1 MSAIVLDLGKKF
13 ELNLTKAGFDK
24 IPLMRTRTA
33 IDKSGSMDDLYRNGF
48 VEKTIELFMG
58 AAAKFDDNGELEYTF
73 FNTSADDMKSI
84 DINSYKNIRIPSADY
99 GTRYVPALKEL
110 ADVSGKKSGGIFGSI
125 FGGKNAD
132 KEEPPVYIGFITD
145 GDANDQ
151 DEAEKFMKDLEGTRN
166 FVQFIVLGNQVTL
179 RNIEKLA
186 NHSNAAYS
194 VIKNPSKL
202 SVDELYDIIANQ
214 KLLNWYTTLTKT
226 V

>member
-33 IDKSGSMDDLYRNGF
+33 IDKSGSMDDLYSNGF

-84 DINSYKNIRIPSADY
+84 DINSYKNIRIPSAQY
-99 GTRYVPALKEL
+99 GTNYVPALKEL
-110 ADVSGKKSGGIFGSI
+110 VDLGSKKSGGIFGSI
-125 FGGKNAD
+125 FGGSNSSD
-132 KEEPPVYIGFITD
+132 KQEPPVYIAFITD

-151 DEAEKFMKDLEGTRN
+151 REAEQFMKDLEGTRN
-166 FVQFIVLGNQVTL
+166 FVQFIILDEDVTL

-186 NHSNAAYS
+186 NYKNAAYS

-202 SVDELYDIIANQ
+202 SVDELYELIANQ
-214 KLLNWYTTLTKT
+214 KLLNWYKSL
-226 V
+226 